1 MSFLGTLIGGA
12 GGFLLGGPA
21 GAAIGAS
28 LGGGVDASQ
37 AASKAAGMQAESADR
52 ALQLQERM
60 FNKQVELQ
68 EPWRQAGVNAL
79 AKLQSGNIGM
89 YEDPSYKFRL
99 GEGLKALDRQAAAR
113 GGLISGGALKAAQ
126 RYGQDV
132 ASQEYGNIWNRL
144 ASQAGIGQTATNQLA
159 GQAGQYGTAAGGLMT
174 DAARARA
181 SGYVGSANALNQAI
195 GGAGNAY
202 MQNQILNRLFAQQ
215 PAGGYNWQ
223 QPQSTGMYSDA
234 TQIPMQPGGGY

>member
-1 MSFLGTLIGGA
+1 MLEWLP
-12 GGFLLGGPA
+12 L
-21 GAAIGAS
+21 AATVAS
-28 LGGGVDASQ
+28 SIFGSRSAKSAAQTQ
-37 AASKAAGMQAESADR
+37 AAAADR
-52 ALQLQERM
+52 ATDVQERM

-79 AKLQSGNIGM
+79 AKLQSGNINM

-215 PAGGYNWQ
+215 QQPTGGYNWQ
-223 QPQSTGMYSDA
+223 QGPSIYADA
-234 TQIPMQPGGGY
+234 TQVPMQPGGGY